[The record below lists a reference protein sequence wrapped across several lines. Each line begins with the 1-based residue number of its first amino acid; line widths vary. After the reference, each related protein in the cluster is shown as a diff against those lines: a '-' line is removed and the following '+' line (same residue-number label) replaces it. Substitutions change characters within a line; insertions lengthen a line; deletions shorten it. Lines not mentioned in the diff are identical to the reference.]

1 MQIQRRHAV
10 IPNPIDPQ
18 LPPILDRLYRNRGV
32 TDVAQIQTQIKKL
45 RHYNELKGIV
55 EYTEDPIV
63 SADIIGNPHSSIF
76 DSLMTSTN
84 GNFVKVMSWYDNEFG
99 YASRTAELVVKIA
112 Q

>member
-45 RHYNELKGIV
+45 RHYNELKGI
-55 EYTEDPIV
+55 ERAASLICEAIKQ
-63 SADIIGNPHSSIF
+63 AKAICIIGDF
-76 DSLMTSTN
+76 DADGATSTAICMLALRHL
-84 GNFVKVMSWYDNEFG
+84 GIKM
-99 YASRTAELVVKIA
+99 LII
-112 Q
+112 